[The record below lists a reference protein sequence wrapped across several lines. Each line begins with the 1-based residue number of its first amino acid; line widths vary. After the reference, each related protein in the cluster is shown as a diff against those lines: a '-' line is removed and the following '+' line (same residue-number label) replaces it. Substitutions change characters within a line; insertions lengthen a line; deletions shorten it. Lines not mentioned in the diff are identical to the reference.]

1 MKRIYALILWTS
13 LFCLPG
19 VTLAQVTVG
28 SGEKPI
34 KAAILDVKSYA
45 ADGDN
50 ITSGTGGIIM
60 PRLKL
65 QNPNTLEP
73 IISNNDPE
81 LTELKIYHTGL
92 VVYNLTDD
100 ANFKEGLY
108 VWNGVRWEIIISDDA
123 TTISTVTVEN
133 GLSITLAGNYIE
145 LGGALDAN
153 TDIVQNNNAMRFT
166 TGTGTLSVNA
176 TDFIIK
182 GGNTGIGKEPSS
194 TRKLDISGD
203 TQING
208 DLDVKGETGLKDV
221 EITGTS
227 TAQSHLVYNPDNSS
241 KEQRFLVST
250 GTSGLAKWRVVGGLS
265 SANQQPLP
273 TNTLRF
279 NPVNQTNSYLNTG
292 MSVELPPG
300 RWLISYSVRMVSL
313 DLNGAS
319 TDNIKPTSFRFT
331 MLDNGVPIP
340 VTGRKSYDDC
350 RAYPDTY
357 YNSYTGFIV
366 LNNDSDLDKVYY
378 LGIKTQEMGSN
389 WPSGDVE
396 LINQNNND
404 AYLIALLMDY

>member
-45 ADGDN
+45 ADEDN

-65 QNPNTLEP
+65 QSPNTLEP
-73 IISNNDPE
+73 IIPNNDPE

-108 VWNGVRWEIIISDDA
+108 IWNGARWEIIISDDA
-123 TTISTVTVEN
+123 AGTSAVTVEN
-133 GLSITLAGNYIE
+133 GLFLTSAGDYIE

-176 TDFIIK
+176 ADFIIK
-182 GGNTGIGKEPSS
+182 EGNTGIGKEPSS
-194 TRKLDISGD
+194 VRKLDISGD

-208 DLDVKGETGLKDV
+208 GLDVKGETGLKDV

-227 TAQSHLVYNPDNSS
+227 TTQSHLVYTPDNSP

-265 SANQQPLP
+265 FANQQSLP
-273 TNTLRF
+273 ASTLRF

-292 MSVELPPG
+292 MGVELSPG
-300 RWLISYSVRMVSL
+300 KWLINYSVRMVSL
-313 DLNGAS
+313 DLNSAS
-319 TDNIKPTSFRFT
+319 TNNIKPTSFRFT
-331 MLDNGVPIP
+331 LLENGVPIP
-340 VTGRKSYDDC
+340 VIGRKAYDDC

-366 LNNDSDLDKVYY
+366 LNNDSDRDKVYY
-378 LGIKTQEMGSN
+378 LGIKTQEMGLN
-389 WPSGDVE
+389 WPPGDVE
-396 LINQNNND
+396 LINGSEKD